1 MEKKTKVFQYDIK
14 ANHPVFNING
24 KLFVLDYPDAAS
36 MARLLAFYLEQ
47 CGMRTEAWKKL
58 RKTRDYMAFWQNS
71 CQWAQDVIEWVRT
84 PFPTRHIRSTGT
96 ACLVASDGISPD
108 RSASGR
114 FRKKSMLLQ
123 VNLDGSETVLYSGS
137 APFYVRPC
145 LIPLAE
151 DGTADCEEFA
161 VEHVNGQIIRGG
173 TLYVDGMPSNMC
185 VLQPHSDYCI
195 DESYAPEWELF
206 WICWEG
212 KLLASK
218 NLWRV
223 YPSHVQKVMGKI
235 LT

>member
-1 MEKKTKVFQYDIK
+1 MEKKTRVFQYDIK

-24 KLFVLDYPDAAS
+24 KLFVLDYPDTAS
-36 MARLLAFYLEQ
+36 MARLLAFCLDQ
-47 CGMRTEAWKKL
+47 CGMSTEAWKEL
-58 RKTRDYMAFWQNS
+58 RKTQNYLPFWENPCHWARDI
-71 CQWAQDVIEWVRT
+71 VEWERT
-84 PFPTRHIRSTGT
+84 PFFARHIRSDGT
-96 ACLVASDGISPD
+96 ACLVASDGISPG
-108 RSASGR
+108 SPSMGR
-114 FRKKSMLLQ
+114 FPKNSMVLQ
-123 VNLDGSETVLYSGS
+123 LNQDDSETVLYSGS

-151 DGTADCEEFA
+151 DGTVDCEGFA
-161 VEHVNGQIIRGG
+161 AEHVNGQIIRGG